1 MYENILVFLLSNQ
14 FFIIHFYFNFLERYI
29 KFNLYYNLIIYLKQF
44 NIKLRIKIFYYLTK
58 AKMVN
63 IKYI

>member
-1 MYENILVFLLSNQ
+1 MKKFRIKILD
-14 FFIIHFYFNFLERYI
+14 I
-29 KFNLYYNLIIYLKQF
+29 KKYLYNLIIYLKQF